1 MSDLSFSEHLLN
13 WYDVHGR
20 ELPWR
25 TRGPHPDPYV
35 VWISEIMLQQTTVK
49 TVIPYFERF
58 MARFPDI
65 RSLADADI
73 DDVLLFWQGLGYY
86 TRARKLHE
94 CARFLVSE
102 RGGVFP
108 RERAALLK
116 LPGIGPYTAASISA
130 LAFDRPE
137 TIVDGNVIRL
147 MCRYYALEENADVI
161 RDEIFKKADAL
172 TPAERAADYTSAI
185 LDVGATVCTPRDP
198 DCGRCP
204 VSSGCLAFRKGIQE
218 RLPIIKKPEKKE
230 MRGPLFLIRN
240 TDGAFLIQK
249 RTQSGLLSGLTEF
262 PWVAEE
268 TDPKT
273 SNSQAAGLFASLGSF
288 QNVCRID
295 TGRSVRH
302 IFTHIRL
309 VLDIYVFDGVSEE
322 NAADIAR
329 IFPEA
334 FFVRPTEFENYAFS
348 TLMKKV
354 IRLIENGEF
363 AGRSSKDAGKSG
375 VVGHQTDLGDF
386 SE

>member
-1 MSDLSFSEHLLN
+1 MSDLSFSEQLLN

-65 RSLADADI
+65 RALAGADI

-108 RERAALLK
+108 RDRAALLK

-147 MCRYYALEENADVI
+147 MCRYYALEENADDI
-161 RDEIFKKADAL
+161 RDDIFKKADAL
-172 TPAERAADYTSAI
+172 TPDERAADYTSAI

-204 VSSGCLAFRKGIQE
+204 VSSG
-218 RLPIIKKPEKKE
+218 
-230 MRGPLFLIRN
+230 GP
-240 TDGAFLIQK
+240 
-249 RTQSGLLSGLTEF
+249 
-262 PWVAEE
+262 
-268 TDPKT
+268 
-273 SNSQAAGLFASLGSF
+273 FASLAALAAF
-288 QNVCRID
+288 PNVCRTD
-295 TGRSVRH
+295 TGESVRH

-309 VLDIYVFDGVSEE
+309 VLDIYVFDGVSEAH
-322 NAADIAR
+322 AADIDR
-329 IFPEA
+329 LFPGA
-334 FFVRPTEFENYAFS
+334 FFVRPEEFENYAFS

-354 IRLIENGEF
+354 IRLIENGAF
-363 AGRSSKDAGKSG
+363 ASKNGGSG
-375 VVGHQTDLGDF
+375 TFGHQTAFDDF
-386 SE
+386 SGTL